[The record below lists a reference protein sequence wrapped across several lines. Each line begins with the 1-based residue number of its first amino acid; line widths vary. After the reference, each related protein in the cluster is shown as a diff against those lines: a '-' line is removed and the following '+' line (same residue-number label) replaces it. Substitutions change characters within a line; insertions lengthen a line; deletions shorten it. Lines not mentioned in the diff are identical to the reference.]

1 MSIDQIESNQIQP
14 KKNKKAIKQSDHDRL
29 EQIEENSDPQPLYID
44 TKAHT
49 H

>member
-1 MSIDQIESNQIQP
+1 MSIDQIECNQIQP
-14 KKNKKAIKQSDHDRL
+14 KKNKKANKQSEYDRL
-29 EQIEENSDPQPLYID
+29 EQNGENSDPQPLYID